1 MKETV
6 TLGQILAVMT
16 VGAPGSS
23 GNVRPSA
30 GRPAAYVHVLVVCP
44 GCTPSAP
51 CTSAHKLASNW

>member
-30 GRPAAYVHVLVVCP
+30 YVHVLVVCP